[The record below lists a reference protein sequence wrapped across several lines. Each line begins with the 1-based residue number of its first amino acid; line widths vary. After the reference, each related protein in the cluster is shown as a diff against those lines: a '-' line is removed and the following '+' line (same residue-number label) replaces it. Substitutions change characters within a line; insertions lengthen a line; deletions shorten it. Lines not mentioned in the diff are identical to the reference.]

1 MSAYTSTAPAA
12 KRAIVSLLKAALA
25 DPTKP
30 LEVHRNRSVAAHQKE
45 ENVYVTDILKGSKDW
60 AGIGRPVPR
69 VEENYHVVIEIEV
82 LRHSND
88 GDATED
94 RCWEIVT
101 TIEDTL
107 IQHYTLD
114 GLDKIVHVHID
125 GFEQTSS
132 AGNDGWDCSAVLE
145 VAVKA
150 RL

>member
-1 MSAYTSTAPAA
+1 MSAYTNTAPAA
-12 KRAIVSLLKAALA
+12 KKAIVNLLTAALA

-30 LEVHRNRSVAAHQKE
+30 LEVHRNRPVEAHQKE
-45 ENVYVTDILKGSKDW
+45 ENVYVTDILKGGKDW
-60 AGIGRPVPR
+60 AGVGRQPPR
-69 VEENYHVVIEIEV
+69 IEENYHVAIEIEV
-82 LRHSND
+82 LRRGND
-88 GDATED
+88 GDAAED
-94 RCWEIVT
+94 RCWEIVA
-101 TIEDTL
+101 TIEDIL